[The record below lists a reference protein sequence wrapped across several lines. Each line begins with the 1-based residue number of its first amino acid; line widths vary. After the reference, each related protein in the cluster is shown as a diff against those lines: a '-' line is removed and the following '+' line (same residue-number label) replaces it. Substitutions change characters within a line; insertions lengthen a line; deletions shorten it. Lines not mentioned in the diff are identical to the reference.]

1 MSDVEERGSHRQDRN
16 KPAAKTEPAGKTA
29 PAGKITIGIT
39 PMTLWMIIGVV
50 IAVVA
55 VIVIV
60 VQGTSAK
67 SSSKSSGAAASTG
80 SQSVAPVAVDTSG
93 SYATLVTRANGL
105 YDQGTALMTDG
116 VPSQQGSQFF
126 AAAAQVYAAA
136 WGKQTGDA
144 SMGTDYA
151 VALFYSGDIE
161 AALKQI
167 GVVLAGNPGFQ
178 PGLYNKGIFL
188 FHKSQMAAGDAKLK
202 LEAQAKRAL
211 RAAIAIDPN
220 NTVGKNAAAM
230 LGSIK

>member
-50 IAVVA
+50 IAAVV

-60 VQGTSAK
+60 MQGT
-67 SSSKSSGAAASTG
+67 SSSKSTGAAAGTG
-80 SQSVAPVAVDTSG
+80 SQSVAPAVADTSG
-93 SYATLVTRANGL
+93 SYATLVKRANGL

-116 VPSQQGSQFF
+116 VPSRQASQFF
-126 AAAAQVYAAA
+126 AVSAQVYSAA
-136 WGKQTGDA
+136 WNKRPGDA

-151 VALFYSGDIE
+151 VALFYSGDID

-167 GVVLAGNPGFQ
+167 DVVLAGNPGFQ
-178 PGLYNKGIFL
+178 PGLFNKGIFL
-188 FHKSQMAAGDAKLK
+188 FHKAQMATGDAKLR
-202 LEAQAKRAL
+202 LEAQTKRAL
-211 RAAIAIDPN
+211 RAAIDIDPN
-220 NTVGKNAAAM
+220 NTVGKNAAGM
-230 LGSIK
+230 LGNIK